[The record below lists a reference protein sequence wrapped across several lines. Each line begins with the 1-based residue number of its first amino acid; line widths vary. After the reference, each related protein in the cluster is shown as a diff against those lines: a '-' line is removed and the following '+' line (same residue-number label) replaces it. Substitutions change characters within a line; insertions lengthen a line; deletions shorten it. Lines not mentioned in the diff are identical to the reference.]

1 MTRLFL
7 FPPSVIQSSR
17 MKTSNLIPCAALR
30 PYISRY
36 WAWDGESE
44 LPTMLPGTGA
54 ELMFHYAQPVSVR
67 QSNGMTCFLPR
78 TVLLSPRNGR
88 FALQTDAPA
97 GFISVRF
104 RSGALRHF
112 CRMPSGEL
120 IDKGLSAADIWG
132 QTARVVEEKV
142 AEASQLSA
150 RVRIIEDFLWQQW
163 LACRQPTHAWLDD
176 AFRWLYSHS
185 NDSLPQLAADAGVSI
200 RQFQKVFKQYAG
212 VSPKYF
218 QRVARLENIMRRL
231 LVEQRQQYLN
241 LALDHGFYDQAH
253 FIKDFK
259 RFAGDTPSRYLC
271 AANFRTHFY
280 NASLTR

>member
-1 MTRLFL
+1 
-7 FPPSVIQSSR
+7 

-36 WAWDGESE
+36 WAWDGERE

-54 ELMFHYAQPVSVR
+54 ELMFHYANPVSAR
-67 QSNGMTCFLPR
+67 QSDGTTCSLPR
-78 TVLLSPRNGR
+78 TMLLSPRNER

-97 GFISVRF
+97 GCVSVRF

-112 CRMPSGEL
+112 CRMPPGEL
-120 IDKGLSAADIWG
+120 IDQCLSAVDIWG
-132 QTARVVEEKV
+132 QGALVNEEKV
-142 AEASQLSA
+142 AAASHLSA
-150 RVRIIEDFLWQQW
+150 RVRLIEDFLLQQW
-163 LACRQPTHAWLDD
+163 QACRQPAHAWLDD
-176 AFRWLYSHS
+176 AFRRLYYHS
-185 NDSLPQLAADAGVSI
+185 AGSLDQVAAAAGVST

-212 VSPKYF
+212 VSPKHF
-218 QRVARLENIMRRL
+218 QRVARLESIVRRL
-231 LVEQRQQYLN
+231 LVEQRQQYLD
-241 LALDHGFYDQAH
+241 LALDYGFYDQAH

>member
-1 MTRLFL
+1 
-7 FPPSVIQSSR
+7 
-17 MKTSNLIPCAALR
+17 MKISHLIPCTVLR
-30 PYISRY
+30 PHISRY
-36 WAWDGESE
+36 WAWDSERE

-54 ELMFHYAQPVSVR
+54 ELMFHYANPVSVR
-67 QSNGMTCFLPR
+67 QADGTACALPR
-78 TVLLSPRNGR
+78 AVLLSPRNGR
-88 FALQTDAPA
+88 FALQTDASA

-112 CRMPSGEL
+112 CRMPPGAL
-120 IDKGLSAADIWG
+120 IDQCLSAADIWG
-132 QTARVVEEKV
+132 SAALEVEEKV
-142 AEASQLSA
+142 AAAKDLSA
-150 RVRIIEDFLWQQW
+150 RVHIIEDFLLQQW
-163 LACRQPTHAWLDD
+163 QSCRQSTHAWLDD
-176 AFRWLYSHS
+176 AFRRLYGHS
-185 NDSLPQLAADAGVSI
+185 TGSLDQVAAAAGVST

-218 QRVARLENIMRRL
+218 QRVARLENIVRRL
-231 LVEQRQQYLN
+231 LVERRQQYLD

-280 NASLTR
+280 NAALAR